1 MFEGMRN
8 RLLALAVVLFSAG
21 SLWAQTEGTYVG
33 FSPYSVFGVG
43 NLHQAGS
50 TWNRGMGGVGIA
62 ARNNRFVNVLNPASV
77 TARDTLSFMADVSLG
92 GRLSLFKEGD
102 KQAYNAVFVPENL
115 AISFPMWRNTAFMV
129 GIRPVSDVGYSISY
143 RELDPRAVQRQF
155 TSMGNGGTYN
165 VFAAAA
171 ITLWDRLSVGLQG
184 NYVFGNINKK
194 SSLTSS
200 DESYLPMT
208 QGDSLQ
214 INNLSAKI
222 GLQYQQPLAP
232 GSYLTVGATYQ
243 ISTGMWGH
251 SIHYRSLGSYD
262 RKRSAA
268 ELKGKGLKMGDELGV
283 GVNYRFEDK
292 FMVEVDYTRS
302 NWNNSHLDQV
312 SGFSN
317 VGDVV
322 FAPGVGQSV
331 RIGGEF
337 TPNRNDIRYFLR
349 RCTYRAGAYFEQSYY
364 TVDGAHVNS
373 VGITLGMTLPVFR
386 WYNGLSVGLEAGRRG
401 LATSQVKENYFGF
414 SLGFNI
420 FDIWFQKRAY
430 Q

>member
-1 MFEGMRN
+1 MRN

-77 TARDTLSFMADVSLG
+77 TARDTLSFMADISLG

-155 TSMGNGGTYN
+155 TSTGNGGTYN

-302 NWNNSHLDQV
+302 NWKNSHLDQV

>member
-77 TARDTLSFMADVSLG
+77 TARDTLSFMADISLG

-155 TSMGNGGTYN
+155 TSTGNGGTYN

-194 SSLTSS
+194 STLSSS

-302 NWNNSHLDQV
+302 NWKNSHLDQV

>member
-194 SSLTSS
+194 STLSSS
-200 DESYLPMT
+200 DESYRSMT

-222 GLQYQQPLAP
+222 GLQYQHPLAP

-302 NWNNSHLDQV
+302 NWKNSHLDQV

>member
-129 GIRPVSDVGYSISY
+129 GMRPVSDVGYSISY
-143 RELDPRAVQRQF
+143 NEMDVRAGQRQF
-155 TSMGNGGTYN
+155 VSTGNGGVYN

-171 ITLWDRLSVGLQG
+171 ITFWDRLSIGLQG

-194 SSLTSS
+194 SALTSS
-200 DESYLPMT
+200 DESYLSMT

-222 GLQYQQPLAP
+222 GLQYQQPLSP

-243 ISTGMWGH
+243 ISTGFFGH
-251 SIHYRSLGSYD
+251 SIHYRTLGSYY
-262 RKRSAA
+262 RKRTAD
-268 ELKGKGLKMGDELGV
+268 ELKGKGLRMGDELGV
-283 GVNYRFEDK
+283 GISYRNADK
-292 FMVEVDYTRS
+292 FMVEVDYTRT
-302 NWNNSHLDQV
+302 NWKNSKLDQV

-317 VGDVV
+317 VGDAV
-322 FAPGVGQSV
+322 FAPGVGQSIRV
-331 RIGGEF
+331 GGEF
-337 TPNRNDIRYFLR
+337 TPNRNDIRYFMR

-373 VGITLGMTLPVFR
+373 VGLSLGMTLPVFR

-401 LATSQVKENYFGF
+401 LASSQVKENYFGF
-414 SLGFNI
+414 SVGFNI

>member
-194 SSLTSS
+194 STLSSS
-200 DESYLPMT
+200 DESYRSMT

-222 GLQYQQPLAP
+222 GLQYQHPLAP

-317 VGDVV
+317 VGDMV

-331 RIGGEF
+331 RLGGEF

>member
-77 TARDTLSFMADVSLG
+77 TARDTLSFMADISLG

>member
-77 TARDTLSFMADVSLG
+77 TARDTLSFMADISLG

-302 NWNNSHLDQV
+302 NWNNSYLDQV

-331 RIGGEF
+331 RLGGEF

>member
-77 TARDTLSFMADVSLG
+77 TARDTLSFMADISLG

-155 TSMGNGGTYN
+155 TSTGNGGTYN

-302 NWNNSHLDQV
+302 NWKNSHLDQV

>member
-302 NWNNSHLDQV
+302 NWKNSHLDQV

-331 RIGGEF
+331 RLGGEF

>member
-155 TSMGNGGTYN
+155 TSTGNGGTYN

-194 SSLTSS
+194 STLSSS

-302 NWNNSHLDQV
+302 NWKNSHLDQV

>member
-21 SLWAQTEGTYVG
+21 FSLWAQTDGTYVG

-43 NLHQAGS
+43 NLHQPGT

-102 KQAYNAVFVPENL
+102 KQAYNATFVPDNL
-115 AISFPMWRNTAFMV
+115 AISFPMWKNTAFMV
-129 GIRPVSDVGYSISY
+129 GVRPVSDVGYSISY
-143 RELDPRAVQRQF
+143 TEMDVRAGRRQF
-155 TSMGNGGTYN
+155 TSTGNGGVYN

-171 ITLWDRLSVGLQG
+171 ITLWDRLSIGLQG

-194 SSLTSS
+194 SALVSS
-200 DESYLPMT
+200 DESYLSMT

-222 GLQYQQPLAP
+222 GLQYQQALAP
-232 GSYLTVGATYQ
+232 GSYLTVGATYR
-243 ISTGMWGH
+243 ISTGFFGH
-251 SIHYRSLGSYD
+251 SSHYRTLGSYYS
-262 RKRSAA
+262 KRTAD
-268 ELKGKGLKMGDELGV
+268 ELSGKGLRMGDELGV
-283 GVNYRFEDK
+283 GVSYRNTDK
-292 FMVEVDYTRS
+292 FMVEVDYTRTDWS
-302 NWNNSHLDQV
+302 GSKLDQV

-317 VGDVV
+317 VGDAV
-322 FAPGVGQSV
+322 FAPGAGQSV
-331 RIGGEF
+331 RLGAEI
-337 TPNRNDIRYFLR
+337 TPNRNDIRYFMR
-349 RCTYRAGAYFEQSYY
+349 RCTYRAGAYYEQSYY

-373 VGITLGMTLPVFR
+373 VGLSLGMTLPVFR
-386 WYNGLSVGLEAGRRG
+386 WYNGLSVGLEVGRRG
-401 LATSQVKENYFGF
+401 LQTSQVKENYFGF
-414 SLGFNI
+414 SVGFNI
-420 FDIWFQKRAY
+420 FDIWFQKRA

>member
-331 RIGGEF
+331 RLGGEF